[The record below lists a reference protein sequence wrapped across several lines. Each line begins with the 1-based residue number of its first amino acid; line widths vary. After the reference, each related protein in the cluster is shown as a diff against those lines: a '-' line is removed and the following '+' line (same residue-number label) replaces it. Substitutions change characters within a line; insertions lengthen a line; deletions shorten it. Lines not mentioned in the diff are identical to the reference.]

1 MRPGDTVVIDG
12 GEIHLSW
19 QIDGGEMD
27 LSLQINDGEISERV
41 PVYENNYNNLRNKPA
56 INGVTLEG
64 DLSSEDLG
72 IDVGVTSVNGQT
84 GDVTLDAS
92 DVGALPDDT
101 PIPEKTSDLQ
111 NDSGYVNQTQAANAA
126 PVQSVNGQTGDVSLD
141 ASDVGALP
149 DNTPI
154 PEKTSDLQ
162 NDSGFI
168 TGIDSSDVTEALG
181 YTPYDASNPA
191 GYLNEVTSQDVTE
204 ALGFTPYNA
213 TNPNGYVNQTQ
224 AANAAPVQNVNGKT
238 GNVSLDASDVG
249 ALPDDTTYVS
259 SFNGQTGPVT
269 YQAPVQS
276 VNGQTG
282 NVQLQIPTVPT
293 NVSAFTNDAG
303 YLTSEDVG
311 PVFTI
316 KGSVYQYS
324 DLPTTGNS
332 IGDVYYVEE
341 DETISGTLY
350 PGQVGYIWITV
361 NNVDRWEELGQT
373 IDTSE
378 FQPAINVSGVLQ
390 GDGNGGI
397 SSKPVDTSPSSGSSN
412 LITSGAV
419 YAAIIGAIEGSY

>member
-1 MRPGDTVVIDG
+1 MRPGDTVAIDG
-12 GEIHLSW
+12 GEINLSW
-19 QIDGGEMD
+19 QIDGGEIGM
-27 LSLQINDGEISERV
+27 SFQIDEGEISERV
-41 PVYENNYNNLRNKPA
+41 PVYENNYNNLRNRPA

-72 IDVGVTSVNGQT
+72 IDAGVTSVNGQT
-84 GDVTLDAS
+84 GDVTLNAS

-126 PVQSVNGQTGDVSLD
+126 PVQ
-141 ASDVGALP
+141 
-149 DNTPI
+149 
-154 PEKTSDLQ
+154 K
-162 NDSGFI
+162 
-168 TGIDSSDVTEALG
+168 
-181 YTPYDASNPA
+181 
-191 GYLNEVTSQDVTE
+191 
-204 ALGFTPYNA
+204 
-213 TNPNGYVNQTQ
+213 
-224 AANAAPVQNVNGKT
+224 VNGKT

-311 PVFTI
+311 SVFTI

-324 DLPTTGNS
+324 DLPGTGNS

-378 FQPAINVSGVLQ
+378 FQQVINVSGVLQ
-390 GDGNGGI
+390 GNGNGGI
-397 SSKPVDTSPSSGSSN
+397 SAKAVDSAPASGSSN

>member
-12 GEIHLSW
+12 GEIN
-19 QIDGGEMD
+19 
-27 LSLQINDGEISERV
+27 LSLQIDEGEIGKSV
-41 PVYENNYNNLRNKPA
+41 PVYENNYNNLRNRPA

-72 IDVGVTSVNGQT
+72 IDAGVTSVNGQT

-92 DVGALPDDT
+92 DVGALPVNT

-149 DNTPI
+149 DDTPI
-154 PEKTSDLQ
+154 PEKTSELQ

-181 YTPYDASNPA
+181 YTPYDAANPA

-238 GNVSLDASDVG
+238 GNVSLEASDVG
-249 ALPDDTTYVS
+249 ALPDDTFIPTKTS
-259 SFNGQTGPVT
+259 DLTNDSGFITS
-269 YQAPVQS
+269 APVAS

-282 NVQLQIPTVPT
+282 AVVLDADDVGALPDSTVIPTKT
-293 NVSAFTNDAG
+293 SELTNDSG
-303 YLTSEDVG
+303 YLTSETDPTVPSWAKQANPPTYALSYDENSVG
-311 PVFTI
+311 SALVGDAVTI
-316 KGSVYQYS
+316 EPNYIPS
-324 DLPTTGNS
+324 
-332 IGDVYYVEE
+332 GDVVMDYSIVG
-341 DETISGTLY
+341 SKLY
-350 PGQVGYIWITV
+350 
-361 NNVDRWEELGQT
+361 
-373 IDTSE
+373 
-378 FQPAINVSGVLQ
+378 INGFRFIGSGV
-390 GDGNGGI
+390 
-397 SSKPVDTSPSSGSSN
+397 KFV
-412 LITSGAV
+412 
-419 YAAIIGAIEGSY
+419 IEEQ

>member
-1 MRPGDTVVIDG
+1 MRPGDAVAIDG
-12 GEIHLSW
+12 GEINLSW
-19 QIDGGEMD
+19 QIDGGEIGM
-27 LSLQINDGEISERV
+27 SFQIDEGEISERV
-41 PVYENNYNNLRNKPA
+41 PVYENNYNNLRNRPA

-72 IDVGVTSVNGQT
+72 IDAGVTSVNGQTGDVQLDASDVGALPDNTPIPEKTSDLQNDSGYVNQTQAANAAPVQSVNGQT

-126 PVQSVNGQTGDVSLD
+126 PVQ
-141 ASDVGALP
+141 
-149 DNTPI
+149 
-154 PEKTSDLQ
+154 
-162 NDSGFI
+162 
-168 TGIDSSDVTEALG
+168 
-181 YTPYDASNPA
+181 
-191 GYLNEVTSQDVTE
+191 
-204 ALGFTPYNA
+204 
-213 TNPNGYVNQTQ
+213 
-224 AANAAPVQNVNGKT
+224 NVNGKT
-238 GNVSLDASDVG
+238 GNVSLEASDVG

-324 DLPTTGNS
+324 DLPTTGNA

-378 FQPAINVSGVLQ
+378 FQPAISVSGVLQ

-397 SSKPVDTSPSSGSSN
+397 SAKPVDTSPSSGSSN